1 MKAMKP
7 INKKNVLRTFLV
19 AVFIF
24 IAVFIGYLAYIWL
37 DTQSV
42 MDQLEQV
49 TEESPNS
56 REMFKDDFWILV
68 PEADEDGRITRH
80 VTRITRNNLWV
91 WGNEGTMRVH
101 IFLTD
106 NYPNSVP
113 VNYQADWILSIRKIN
128 GKWEIVDYKNIP

>member
-1 MKAMKP
+1 MKP

-56 REMFKDDFWILV
+56 REMFKDDFWLLV
-68 PEADEDGRITRH
+68 PEADEDGNIVSYVTKITRDY
-80 VTRITRNNLWV
+80 TWV

-106 NYPNSVP
+106 DYPNSVP